1 VTDPDVAAETRRLVR
16 SAGRAVLATTR
27 EGWPYASLVL
37 PAADGDGHP
46 LLLLSDL
53 AEHAKNLKADPR
65 CSLLYDA
72 TEGLADPLTGF
83 RATVLGEAAPIR
95 DEALLRRY
103 VERHPAAAQ
112 YAGFGDF
119 RLYRVTIAR
128 AHVVAGF
135 GRIRWVEAAELV
147 GPVTGG

>member
-1 VTDPDVAAETRRLVR
+1 MTDRDDAAETRRLIGAAR
-16 SAGRAVLATTR
+16 RAVLATTR

-37 PAADGDGHP
+37 PASDAAGQP

-65 CSLLYDA
+65 CSLLYDG

-83 RATVLGEAAPIR
+83 RATVLGEAATVR
-95 DEALLRRY
+95 DDSLMKRY
-103 VERHPAAAQ
+103 VERHPSAAQ

-119 RLYRVTIAR
+119 RLYRVTVTR

-135 GRIRWVEAAELV
+135 GRIRWIEAAELV
-147 GPVTGG
+147 GPSTAG